1 MCDKAVDDCLAPLKL
16 VLDWFLTSKM
26 ITILFTALYAD
37 ESILQFNEDSNNVVF
52 SCNELGILNINLDSI
67 NLNNTNYDE
76 DDSDTIILVRFQ
88 LAILNLKNIKHIKK
102 N

>member
-1 MCDKAVDDCLAPLKL
+1 MCDKAVDDCLAPLKF

-26 ITILFTALYAD
+26 ITILFAALYVD
-37 ESILQFNEDSNNVVF
+37 ENILQFNEDSNNVVF
-52 SCNELGILNINLDSI
+52 ICNELDILNVNLDSI

-76 DDSDTIILVRFQ
+76 DDSDTIIFVRIQ
-88 LAILNLKNIKHIKK
+88 VGILNLKNIKHIKK

>member
-1 MCDKAVDDCLAPLKL
+1 MCDKAVDDCLAPLKF

-37 ESILQFNEDSNNVVF
+37 ENILQFNEDSNNVVF
-52 SCNELGILNINLDSI
+52 ICNELDILNINLDSI

-76 DDSDTIILVRFQ
+76 DDSDTIIFVRFQ
-88 LAILNLKNIKHIKK
+88 VGILNLKNIKHIKK